1 MELSTSEISQL
12 TTKSKKQMTY
22 YITLD
27 NEDGTKEIV
36 YKLKCPQKEAMRVF
50 LHVIITQQKEYR
62 KPENTKK
69 WRVVRIFDS
78 NDVQLAQES

>member
-1 MELSTSEISQL
+1 MEISQL

-36 YKLKCPQKEAMRVF
+36 YKLKSPQQEAMRVF
-50 LHVIITQQKEYR
+50 LHVILEQQKEYR
-62 KPENTKK
+62 KPENNSK

-78 NDVQLAQES
+78 NDIQIAQES

>member
-1 MELSTSEISQL
+1 MELTALQINQL
-12 TTKSKKQMTY
+12 TAKTKKQMTY

-36 YKLKCPQKEAMRVF
+36 YKLKCPQQEAMRVF

-62 KPENTKK
+62 KPENNSK
-69 WRVVRIFDS
+69 WRVVRLFDS
-78 NDVQLAQES
+78 NDIQIAQES

>member
-1 MELSTSEISQL
+1 MELSASEISLL

-36 YKLKCPQKEAMRVF
+36 HKLKCPQQEAIRVF
-50 LHVIITQQKEYR
+50 LHVILEQQKEYR
-62 KPENTKK
+62 KPENNTK

-78 NDVQLAQES
+78 NDIQIAQES

>member
-1 MELSTSEISQL
+1 MELSASEISLL

-36 YKLKCPQKEAMRVF
+36 YKLKCPHQEAMRVF
-50 LHVIITQQKEYR
+50 LHVILTQQKEYR
-62 KPENTKK
+62 KPENNSK
-69 WRVVRIFDS
+69 WRVVRLFDS
-78 NDVQLAQES
+78 NDIQIAQES